1 MEQHLQDLRSDPTI
15 MLHLSPLA
23 KSDQSRDR
31 RMMIHQ
37 ETSGYDSTQRV
48 RARAK
53 KGKGKGKGA
62 PAMPSELRGNWH
74 SMPNGDPICFGFNTS
89 RGCNEKNV
97 KAGERCSKDWHCCAE
112 PRCQEPHPLSKH
124 R

>member
-23 KSDQSRDR
+23 KSESIKRSQDDD
-31 RMMIHQ
+31 
-37 ETSGYDSTQRV
+37 TSGDKWV
-48 RARAK
+48 RLNSKGKGKSK

-62 PAMPSELRGNWH
+62 PAMPSELRGKWH
-74 SMPNGDPICFGFNTS
+74 SVPNGDPICFGFNTS

-97 KAGERCSKDWHCCAE
+97 KAGERCSEGWHCCAE
-112 PRCQEPHPLSKH
+112 PRCQEPHP
-124 R
+124 